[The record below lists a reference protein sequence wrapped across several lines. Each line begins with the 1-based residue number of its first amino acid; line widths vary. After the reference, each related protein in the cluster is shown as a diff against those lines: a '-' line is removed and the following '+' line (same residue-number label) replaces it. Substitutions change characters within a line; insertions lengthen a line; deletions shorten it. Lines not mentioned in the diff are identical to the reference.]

1 MQVKRLQS
9 GGRTF
14 KRKYEISDDAEIAQL
29 Q

>member
-14 KRKYEISDDAEIAQL
+14 KWKCEISSDAEMT
-29 Q
+29 